1 MESFEELVVQ
11 YSPMIHKIIHT
22 LHIYK
27 NWDEFYQHGLIALW
41 EASNR
46 FDPEKGNFTTY
57 AYNYIR
63 GFLLLELTK
72 AHKYE
77 ENCVC
82 PKEEFW
88 ETAEGIVIDYPLE
101 TETILS
107 VCTTLTPNQRKW
119 VLYTALYDLSIK
131 EIAIKE
137 KVSMSAVKSWRA
149 GAREKLRERIAE

>member
-11 YSPMIHKIIHT
+11 YRPMIHKIIHT

-46 FDPEKGNFTTY
+46 FDPKKGNFTSY

-72 AHKYE
+72 EHKYE

-88 ETAEGIVIDYPLE
+88 ETAGDIVIDHPLE

-119 VLYTALYDLSIK
+119 VLYTALYDFSIK

-137 KVSMSAVKSWRA
+137 NVSMSAVKSWRA